1 MMCAEDLSKS
11 KGTAVQGPAPLS
23 RNKRRIRDDWV
34 DNNGLVIAS
43 NWPSPDT
50 DSVASE
56 VSAGGWLK

>member
-1 MMCAEDLSKS
+1 
-11 KGTAVQGPAPLS
+11 VQGPAPLS

-43 NWPSPDT
+43 NRPSPDT

>member
-1 MMCAEDLSKS
+1 VLRTFPSQ
-11 KGTAVQGPAPLS
+11 KGPQCKAQLLCL
-23 RNKRRIRDDWV
+23 KRRIRDDWV